1 MKIKVTSEIAQ
12 MKYQEPF
19 KLYLKES
26 QNGNT
31 ISLLMESKS
40 PNQKYPRKSII
51 VPNPAVKIEG
61 KNEEFKI
68 IALNKAGKK
77 RLNFFSKKDF
87 RYASNYFQDKKIIKG
102 KVVKQE
108 NKNANEEK
116 EAKLK
121 NISCVIKTILQKFD
135 SSDSCAGVYGVFAY
149 DFAKNFYKVEE
160 KQKEEN
166 VNDFE
171 LFLPT
176 KVILLQDDEKRAEIH
191 EFLFNSEKFEEEKPK
206 KSFLFKKQK
215 KQEQTD
221 LSDEQYKEI
230 VAKTIE
236 DIKKGRAI
244 QCVISRKTTV
254 SLQKHPIKSYELLR
268 ETNPAPYSFYYNLG
282 NNEILYGASPEM
294 HIKIYNTKKGKEIE
308 IRPIA
313 GTIMRS
319 KNPLEDAEARKNLL
333 NDEKE
338 IREHTMLVDLARHEI
353 YKLSET
359 NSVEV
364 TDLFTLENYPNL
376 YHLVSGVKGTLK
388 ENKDAV
394 DALLITLP
402 AGTLS
407 GAPKQEAM
415 KMIEEYE
422 GSKRGYYGG
431 ASGSLSFNGECN
443 TGITIRSIYVRKNTS
458 EVRGGAGIT
467 ALSIPEKELNEIKLK
482 TSKAME
488 VLR

>member
-12 MKYQEPF
+12 IKYQEPF

-31 ISLLMESKS
+31 PSLLMESKS

-68 IALNKAGKK
+68 TALNKAGKK
-77 RLNFFSKKDF
+77 ILNFFSKKDF
-87 RYASNYFQDKKIIKG
+87 DYAINYFQDKKTIKG
-102 KVVKQE
+102 KVLKQE

-121 NISCVIKTILQKFD
+121 NISCVIKTVLNKFD

-160 KQKEEN
+160 RQKEEN
-166 VNDFE
+166 INDFE

-176 KVILLQDDEKRAEIH
+176 KIYLLHDNEKRAEMH

-206 KSFLFKKQK
+206 KSFSFKKQK

-221 LSDEQYKEI
+221 LSDDQYKEV
-230 VAKTIE
+230 VAKSIE
-236 DIKKGRAI
+236 EIKKGRVI
-244 QCVISRKTTV
+244 QCVLSRKTTV

-268 ETNPAPYSFYYNLG
+268 ATNPSPYSFYYNLG

-353 YKLSET
+353 YKLSKT

-364 TDLFTLENYPNL
+364 IDLFTLENYPNL
-376 YHLVSGVKGTLK
+376 YHLVSGIKGMLK

-431 ASGSLSFNGECN
+431 ASGLLAFNGECN
-443 TGITIRSIYVRKNTS
+443 TGITIRTIYVKNNNS

-467 ALSIPEKELNEIKLK
+467 ALSTPEKELNEIKLK

-488 VLR
+488 VLG